1 MAGCSSAFVQAN
13 GPIVSSTAV
22 YGSQKVSARPQVVMK
37 SGGAR
42 GSPPNSGI
50 VHQNTVVTSV
60 SQNNASAGVSQ
71 ILHQNTQGTSVL
83 QNVSVGVSQN
93 NVSTSVSQI
102 IHQNAQGTSALQS
115 NVSASVSQIL
125 QQNAQVSSVS
135 QNNVSS
141 GVSQI
146 VHQNAGL
153 TSISQNNVGVPQK
166 SVGISQVV
174 HQNAQLAGLMQTNSN
189 VGVSQIIHQNV
200 QLASVSQNNI
210 NLGVSQIV
218 HQNTQLTSVSQNNT
232 NPVSLQNNT
241 VSHSNINASKSLSV
255 PLQSKPVVNTSPV
268 IPNSI
273 SNSPLPKPSFPKVS
287 PTVIPH
293 HNNSVIS
300 KPQPNQILANAA
312 PALTENV
319 TKTAPVRKPTPTTPY
334 RSCPP
339 PYPIKE
345 WEPNSNISQLL
356 ELTPSLTDLKP
367 DDLDHLLPSLERE
380 LAGSPP
386 DLPEELTNSSSSKR
400 TFLINPLTGEME
412 PQSSSES
419 EPEEPSDVFTGLA
432 SPALSDEDTNS
443 TIRPDTTTDQ
453 SDSETRS
460 SHSDSGKH
468 SRVKNST
475 KNRDRGRDSP
485 GMKPTEKIK
494 LRLKLE
500 KSEPVSPAYKVD
512 VSFINTQPKKA
523 STTPVVPSGE
533 ELRVPPLHISLR
545 GRNHAVIN
553 NKKKAKFNPD
563 GSPVKPKIRKLQDH
577 AKLKKSDELL
587 TNSEHTV
594 VSAHLSVLNDPLK
607 TKSGSGISEPKKVKK
622 PKPNY
627 DYSLITGNHVLSED
641 SDLSKHKLAIYNS
654 HYKEKLKERRG
665 SDSELARSAKK
676 YTESN
681 GLLSSDKKRRLS
693 QTEQLDMEPQPSVLG
708 STNTGTV
715 TALPAHKPRKE
726 KIKIKEGFKNKEIR
740 SSKSFSKTM
749 GDKLVKQVSLPTGE
763 IDMEAKF
770 KQRLLEEPEKGI
782 PRPPHRTEPENRI
795 EQPEKVPPSLVS
807 V

>member
-13 GPIVSSTAV
+13 GPIVSTTAA
-22 YGSQKVSARPQVVMK
+22 YGTQKVSARPPVLTQK
-37 SGGAR
+37 SGGSR
-42 GSPPNSGI
+42 SSPPNSGI
-50 VHQNTVVTSV
+50 VHQNASV
-60 SQNNASAGVSQ
+60 SQN
-71 ILHQNTQGTSVL
+71 
-83 QNVSVGVSQN
+83 SVG
-93 NVSTSVSQI
+93 
-102 IHQNAQGTSALQS
+102 A
-115 NVSASVSQIL
+115 
-125 QQNAQVSSVS
+125 
-135 QNNVSS
+135 

-146 VHQNAGL
+146 VHHNAQL
-153 TSISQNNVGVPQK
+153 TQNNVGA
-166 SVGISQVV
+166 GGLQVV
-174 HQNAQLAGLMQTNSN
+174 HQNAQLTNVSQNSVGAGVSQNNVSAGGLQIVHQNTQLTGVSRIVHQNAQLASVSQTNSN
-189 VGVSQIIHQNV
+189 AGVSQVIHQNV
-200 QLASVSQNNI
+200 QLASVSQNNV

-218 HQNTQLTSVSQNNT
+218 HQNVQLASVSQNNVSQQ
-232 NPVSLQNNT
+232 NNAVVSHSNVVNASKPMSVSLQN
-241 VSHSNINASKSLSV
+241 
-255 PLQSKPVVNTSPV
+255 KPVVSTSPV

-287 PTVIPH
+287 PSIPH
-293 HNNSVIS
+293 QNSVIS
-300 KPQPNQILANAA
+300 KPQTNQNQILANSA
-312 PALTENV
+312 PVLTENA
-319 TKTAPVRKPTPTTPY
+319 TKPAPVRKTTPTAPY

-345 WEPNSNISQLL
+345 WEANPNMPQLL
-356 ELTPSLTDLKP
+356 ELTPSLTDFKP
-367 DDLDHLLPSLERE
+367 DDLDHLIPTLERE

-386 DLPEELTNSSSSKR
+386 DLPEELTNSSSNKR

-412 PQSSSES
+412 LQSSSES

-468 SRVKNST
+468 SRIKSST

-523 STTPVVPSGE
+523 STTPVPSGE

-553 NKKKAKFNPD
+553 NKKKTKFNPD
-563 GSPVKPKIRKLQDH
+563 GSPVKPKIRKMQDH
-577 AKLKKSDELL
+577 AKLKKSDDLL
-587 TNSEHTV
+587 TNSEHAV

-627 DYSLITGNHVLSED
+627 DYSLMAGNHVLGED

-681 GLLSSDKKRRLS
+681 GLLSGDKKRRLS
-693 QTEQLDMEPQPSVLG
+693 QTEQLDLEPQPSVLG

-715 TALPAHKPRKE
+715 TTLPAHKPRKE

-740 SSKSFSKTM
+740 SSKSFSKTI

-770 KQRLLEEPEKGI
+770 KQRLLEETEKGV

-795 EQPEKVPPSLVS
+795 EQPEKVPPSLVNIYFFIDF
-807 V
+807 